1 MAGNAYV
8 NRMPLGIS
16 GAVTRLQDL
25 TAEPVILDNTKVFGQ
40 FGLVGKWSGNKF
52 VPMEDGDTVDKVAG
66 ILIRPYPTQSQA
78 DIAYLGVNA
87 GVTGDRLA
95 RGYICVSVP
104 QAQAIAAVKGA
115 KVYVRVSGAST
126 ASPLG
131 SLVLTPD
138 ATAANTPE
146 LTMAKVM
153 GPGDGIAGAGKGHIE
168 IAYNI

>member
-8 NRMPLGIS
+8 TRMPLGIS

-25 TAEPVILDNTKVFGQ
+25 TAEPVILDNVKVFDQ
-40 FGLVGKWSGNKF
+40 FGLAGKWSGNKF
-52 VPMEDGDTVDKVAG
+52 VPLEAGDDIDDVAG

-78 DIAYLGVNA
+78 DVAYLGVKS

-104 QAQAIAAVKGA
+104 VGQATAALKGA
-115 KVYVRVSGAST
+115 KVYVRVAAPTAS
-126 ASPLG
+126 SPLG

-138 ATAANTPE
+138 ATATNTPE
-146 LTMAKVM
+146 LTLAKVM
-153 GPGDGIAGAGKGHIE
+153 GPGDGIAGAGKGHVE

>member
-8 NRMPLGIS
+8 TRMPLGIS

-25 TAEPVILDNTKVFGQ
+25 TAEPVILDSTKVFTKYGYA
-40 FGLVGKWSGNKF
+40 GKWSGNKF
-52 VPMEDGDTVDKVAG
+52 VPLEDGDTVDVVAG

-78 DIAYLGVNA
+78 DISYLGAQA

-104 QAQAIAAVKGA
+104 QAQATAAVKGA
-115 KVYVRVSGAST
+115 KVYVRVAGAT
-126 ASPLG
+126 NASPLG
-131 SLVLTPD
+131 SFVLTPD
-138 ATAANTPE
+138 ATADNTPE
-146 LTMAKVM
+146 LTLAKVM
-153 GPGDGIAGAGKGHIE
+153 GPGDGIAGAGLGHIE